1 MTFYFPYNYTPA
13 VSSSILTG
21 SIAQTAVT
29 SSNSSSVATVAQTAF
44 YAAVIQNI
52 GPSGSRGPDAT
63 GCVGTVSG
71 SAGPQ
76 GPSGS
81 RGQANYD
88 CPAGFIAC
96 PNLTPPSGYS
106 IVCIPLPSPCNGSV
120 IVCPSTYT
128 P

>member
-13 VSSSILTG
+13 VSASILTG

-29 SSNSSSVATVAQTAF
+29 SSNSSSIATVARTAF
-44 YAAVIQNI
+44 YASVVQNI
-52 GPSGSRGPDAT
+52 GPTGPRGTDAS
-63 GCVGTVSG
+63 GCVGTT
-71 SAGPQ
+71 AGPTGPT

-81 RGQANYD
+81 RGQANYN

-96 PNLTPPSGYS
+96 PDLTPPSGYS

-120 IVCPSTYT
+120 IVCPDSYT